1 RQRLEAGAVPA
12 DRRRRLRRRPRH
24 RAPRGVA
31 LMRTRETNGMTLV
44 ELIAALAIFIG
55 IAGLIIQVLGG
66 GLDLWSTGERTR
78 DESEQATALLDR
90 IELELR
96 HAVSADGGDGEPR
109 VKMLCDVLSIDTNG
123 DGTHDCRAQRLLF
136 VRRLFEERTMVAL
149 HDAGTVPGG
158 AQPWFGEADAKAS
171 DLLPT
176 EGLVECALV
185 PQPDSRKGYEGR
197 LVLWRGLKSPIG
209 GKQSLFERARR
220 DGNRPEGREVGPLA
234 RDVPYFG
241 LPFFRRSVQ
250 DATASADGSGVIV
263 VWDSTRGIL
272 PLGEGY
278 QGFRHARGPS
288 SLEDPDDDVF
298 PQAVRV
304 SVILAQPPGEAPQAS
319 LQNELQPATGTIRVD
334 VRNGQHLR
342 KLGSALQLMKVGHE
356 WVEGGDCDGAALTL
370 GRRGLLGTAA
380 THHPAGTPLLTGRRF
395 ERVIALPSPRSDL
408 TSREAPEKKKG

>member
-1 RQRLEAGAVPA
+1 
-12 DRRRRLRRRPRH
+12 
-24 RAPRGVA
+24 
-31 LMRTRETNGMTLV
+31 MRTPATRGMTPPPVATGGMTLV

-90 IELELR
+90 VELELR
-96 HAVSADGGDGEPR
+96 HAVSCDGGEGEPR
-109 VKMLCDVLSIDTNG
+109 IKLLCDVLTMDTNG

-149 HDAGTVPGG
+149 REAGTTPG
-158 AQPWFGEADAKAS
+158 ATETWFGEASAKGPE
-171 DLLPT
+171 LLPT

-185 PQPDSRKGYEGR
+185 PQTDVRRGYEGR

-220 DGNRPEGREVGPLA
+220 DGSGLEGALLEPLA
-234 RDVPYFG
+234 EDVLYFG
-241 LPFFRRSVQ
+241 LSFVDPSVQ
-250 DATASADGSGVIV
+250 DGTASADGAGAVV

-272 PLGEGY
+272 PPGEGY

-298 PQAVRV
+298 PQAIRV
-304 SVILAQPPGEAPQAS
+304 TVILAQPPGEAPQAA
-319 LQNELQPATGTIRVD
+319 LQNELQASTGTVRVD

-342 KLGSALQLMKVGHE
+342 KLGSALTLMKVGHE
-356 WVEGGDCDGAALTL
+356 WVEGGDSDGALLTL

-380 THHPAGTPLLTGRRF
+380 TQHPPGTPILTGRRF
-395 ERVIALPSPRSDL
+395 ERVVPLPSPRSDL
-408 TSREAPEKKKG
+408 MSREVQERKR

>member
-1 RQRLEAGAVPA
+1 
-12 DRRRRLRRRPRH
+12 
-24 RAPRGVA
+24 
-31 LMRTRETNGMTLV
+31 MTLI
-44 ELIAALAIFIG
+44 ELIAALAIFVG

-90 IELELR
+90 VELELR
-96 HAVSADGGDGEPR
+96 HAVSVDGGSGEPR
-109 VKMLCDVLSIDTNG
+109 IKMLCDVLTVDTNG
-123 DGTHDCRAQRLLF
+123 DGTHDCRAQRLIF
-136 VRRLFEERTMVAL
+136 VRRLFEERSVVAL
-149 HDAGTVPGG
+149 RDAGTVAGG
-158 AQPWFGEADAKAS
+158 QQTWFGEANAKGA

-185 PQPDSRKGYEGR
+185 PQPDSRRGYEGR

-220 DGNRPEGREVGPLA
+220 DGSGLEGAVLEPLA
-234 RDVPYFG
+234 EDVLYFG
-241 LPFFRRSVQ
+241 LSFVDPSVQ
-250 DATASADGSGVIV
+250 DATASADGAGAVV

-272 PLGEGY
+272 PAGEGY

-298 PQAVRV
+298 PEAVRV
-304 SVILAQPPGEAPQAS
+304 TVILAQPPGEAPQAS
-319 LQNELQPATGTIRVD
+319 LQNELQASTGTIRVD

-342 KLGSALQLMKVGHE
+342 KLGSTLTLMKVGHE
-356 WVEGGDCDGAALTL
+356 WVEGGDSDGSTLAL
-370 GRRGLLGTAA
+370 GRRGLLGTAS
-380 THHPAGTPLLTGRRF
+380 THHPPGTPILIGRRF

-408 TSREAPEKKKG
+408 MTRDAPEKKR

>member
-1 RQRLEAGAVPA
+1 M
-12 DRRRRLRRRPRH
+12 RPSS
-24 RAPRGVA
+24 PRGMTPPPVS
-31 LMRTRETNGMTLV
+31 TGGMTLV
-44 ELIAALAIFIG
+44 ELIAALTIFIG

-66 GLDLWSTGERTR
+66 GLDLWSTGERSR

-96 HAVSADGGDGEPR
+96 HAVSCDGGEGEPR
-109 VKMLCDVLSIDTNG
+109 IKMLCDVLAIDTNG

-149 HDAGTVPGG
+149 REAGTTATG
-158 AQPWFGEADAKAS
+158 AQAWFGEPNAKGS

-185 PQPDSRKGYEGR
+185 PQPDNRKGYEGR

-209 GKQSLFERARR
+209 GKLSLFERARR
-220 DGNRPEGREVGPLA
+220 DGSGLEGALLDPLA
-234 RDVPYFG
+234 EDVLYFG
-241 LPFFRRSVQ
+241 LSFVDPSVQ
-250 DATASADGSGVIV
+250 DATASADGSAPVV

-272 PLGEGY
+272 PAGEGY
-278 QGFRHARGPS
+278 QGFRHARGPA

-304 SVILAQPPGEAPQAS
+304 TVILAAPPGEAPQAS
-319 LQNELQPATGTIRVD
+319 LQNELQSSTGTVRVE

-342 KLGSALQLMKVGHE
+342 KLGATLQPMKVGYE
-356 WVEGGDCDGAALTL
+356 WVEGGDCDGATLTL
-370 GRRGLLGTAA
+370 GRRGLLGTLP
-380 THHPAGTPLLTGRRF
+380 TQHPPGTPLLTGRRF
-395 ERVIALPSPRSDL
+395 ERVIPLPSPRSDL
-408 TSREAPEKKKG
+408 TSREAQERKR

>member
-1 RQRLEAGAVPA
+1 MQQRTTGGMTP
-12 DRRRRLRRRPRH
+12 PR
-24 RAPRGVA
+24 VS
-31 LMRTRETNGMTLV
+31 TRGMTLV

-55 IAGLIIQVLGG
+55 IAGLVIQVLGG

-90 IELELR
+90 VELELR
-96 HAVSADGGDGEPR
+96 HAVSCDRGEGEPR
-109 VKMLCDVLSIDTNG
+109 IKMLCDVLTMDTNG

-149 HDAGTVPGG
+149 REAGTTAG
-158 AQPWFGEADAKAS
+158 ATQTWFGEASAKGPE
-171 DLLPT
+171 LLPT

-185 PQPDSRKGYEGR
+185 PQADARRGYEGR

-220 DGNRPEGREVGPLA
+220 DGSGLEGALLEPLA
-234 RDVPYFG
+234 EDVLYFG
-241 LPFFRRSVQ
+241 LSFVDPSVQ
-250 DATASADGSGVIV
+250 DATASADGAGAVV

-272 PLGEGY
+272 PPGEGY
-278 QGFRHARGPS
+278 QGFRHARGPA

-298 PQAVRV
+298 PQAIRV
-304 SVILAQPPGEAPQAS
+304 TVILAPPPGEAPQAA
-319 LQNELQPATGTIRVD
+319 LQNELQSATGTVRVD

-342 KLGSALQLMKVGHE
+342 KLGSALTLMKVGHE
-356 WVEGGDCDGAALTL
+356 WVEGGDCDGALLTL

-380 THHPAGTPLLTGRRF
+380 TLHPPGTPILTGRRF
-395 ERVIALPSPRSDL
+395 ERVVPLPSPRSDL
-408 TSREAPEKKKG
+408 MSREAPERKR